1 MPFIFRTT
9 VAALAFASLAGPAV
23 AQQHDPLPPPSV
35 ARYRIEPADVL
46 VVKYRYTPEYDSV
59 PTVQPDGY
67 ISLPMVGQVKVG
79 GLTVEEATTAIEREG
94 GLKLREPEV
103 IVELKEFQRPRFFV
117 TGEVGKP
124 GEFPLHGQMGILEAI
139 AMAGG
144 FKSSAKHSQVALFRK
159 IDDRHMMR
167 TVLDA
172 KKIAK
177 SVDSGNV
184 ELAPGDVLVVPQ
196 NRISKL
202 DTVVPLIGAVGGLA
216 WFISVLK

>member
-1 MPFIFRTT
+1 MKSILRTT
-9 VAALAFASLAGPAV
+9 FAALGLALAASSALAQP
-23 AQQHDPLPPPSV
+23 DPLPPPSV

-79 GLTVEEATTAIEREG
+79 GLTVEEATTAIEHEG
-94 GLKLREPEV
+94 SLRLRDPEV

-117 TGEVGKP
+117 TGEVGQP
-124 GEFPLHGQMGILEAI
+124 GEFPLRGQMRILEAI

-144 FKSSAKHSQVALFRK
+144 FKHSAKHSQVALFRK
-159 IDDRHMMR
+159 IDDHHMMR
-167 TVLDA
+167 TVFDV

-177 SVDSGNV
+177 SVDSANV

-196 NRISKL
+196 NEISKL
-202 DTVVPLIGAVGGLA
+202 AWVVPVIGAVGSLG
-216 WFISVLK
+216 WFITAVH